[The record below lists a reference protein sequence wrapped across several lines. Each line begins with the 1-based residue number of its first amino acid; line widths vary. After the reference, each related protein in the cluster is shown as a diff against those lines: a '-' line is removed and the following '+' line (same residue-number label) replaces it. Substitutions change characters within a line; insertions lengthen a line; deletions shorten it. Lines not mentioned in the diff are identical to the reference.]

1 MLRYSRK
8 RLRGERMALCD
19 TCGVRYLRSQLV
31 RGADGFL
38 RCSGAGT
45 LNDAR
50 GMTAV
55 ELDEL
60 QAQAAEGLAVSV
72 DYFQDG
78 ARIDDTEAEMAG
90 GGGEIG

>member
-1 MLRYSRK
+1 VGGSSNRYRT
-8 RLRGERMALCD
+8 RPRPGDRAACCD

-31 RGADGFL
+31 RGPDGFL

-50 GMTAV
+50 GRTAV

-60 QAQAAEGLAVSV
+60 QAAAAEEAAGRTFDYCEDEPGGRFDRGL
-72 DYFQDG
+72 
-78 ARIDDTEAEMAG
+78 T
-90 GGGEIG
+90 